1 MSLIPSGAAAA
12 AGLAMI
18 PPFPRFLCLMLLCLA
33 GLTGN
38 GRAAM
43 GETSFTRS
51 SSAVRTREDA
61 LAWSLLGTAFLT
73 FGMVTACGWGIRR
86 HQKRSGPEAEFLDE
100 LRRENENQ
108 AQPPSSAP
116 SRPLKSE
123 KGQNRPAWEKP
134 ADWWRQDFPRD

>member
-1 MSLIPSGAAAA
+1 MSLIPSGATAA

-38 GRAAM
+38 GRAM

-73 FGMVTACGWGIRR
+73 FGMVTGCAWGIRR
-86 HQKRSGPEAEFLDE
+86 HQRRSGPEAEFLDE
-100 LRRENENQ
+100 LRRQPETGEPPFSRPS
-108 AQPPSSAP
+108 PPSKA
-116 SRPLKSE
+116 E
-123 KGQNRPAWEKP
+123 KEPNKPAWEKP
-134 ADWWRQDFPRD
+134 ADWWREDFPQD